1 MSSSREA
8 REDLPSFIAKAI
20 ETGENEVDPYGYA
33 VTVIATVLEYS
44 LDDGISGSM
53 SAQEFNILDHIARTL
68 VLLDPDIEIE
78 PRVG

>member
-1 MSSSREA
+1 MSSSRMA
-8 REDLPSFIAKAI
+8 REDLAAFINEQA
-20 ETGENEVDPYGYA
+20 ETGEMEVDPYGYA

-53 SAQEFNILDHIARTL
+53 NSREFNILDHLARTL
-68 VLLDPDIEIE
+68 VVLDPAIEIE